1 MKQYEAVILTLEKLG
16 GVATLGQL
24 NQEVFKIKECEW
36 KTKTPYASIRRIVQ
50 TNENEIYKIK
60 PGLYGL
66 VKMKQ
71 ENENKGIIIETEQNK
86 DSKEIIEFNHSY
98 YQGLIL
104 TIGNMRNLNTFIPN
118 QDKNKNFLNTKLK
131 DIRTLEQI
139 PHFSYDFLVK
149 RSETIDVIWFNH
161 REMPNSFFE
170 IEHST
175 DIQNSLLK
183 YNDLQ
188 DFYTRM
194 FIVSDNSRR
203 EEFNKKIKYSSFSD
217 INERVEFID
226 YESVVKLHE
235 FESLKN
241 ERKISTF

>member
-1 MKQYEAVILTLEKLG
+1 MKQHEAVILTLEKLG

-24 NQEVFKIKECEW
+24 NQEVLKMKECEW

-50 TNENEIYKIK
+50 TYEKDIYKIK

-66 VKMKQ
+66 VKMKL

-86 DSKEIIEFNHSY
+86 DSKEIVEFNHSY

-104 TIGNMRNLNTFIPN
+104 TIGNMRNFNTFIPN

-149 RSETIDVIWFNH
+149 RSETIDVIWFNY
-161 REMPNSFFE
+161 REMPNTFFE

-188 DFYTRM
+188 DFYTDM
-194 FIVSDNSRR
+194 YIVSDNSRAD
-203 EEFNKKIKYSSFSD
+203 EFQKK
-217 INERVEFID
+217 N
-226 YESVVKLHE
+226 
-235 FESLKN
+235 
-241 ERKISTF
+241 